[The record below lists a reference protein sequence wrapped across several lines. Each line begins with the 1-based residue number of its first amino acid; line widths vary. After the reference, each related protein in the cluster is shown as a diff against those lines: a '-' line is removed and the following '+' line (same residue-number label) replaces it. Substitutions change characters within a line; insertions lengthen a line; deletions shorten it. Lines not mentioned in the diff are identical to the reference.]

1 MKAGTNEL
9 VDKFDGLA
17 VERAQREERGES
29 RLDPNHVPLSRVL
42 KATKHYE
49 IQVCSAKL
57 PYYPRLASPRPLASP
72 RLALS
77 PRLASPRPLPLA
89 SPRLALF
96 PSPRLSP
103 RPLPLA
109 SPRLALLP
117 GLALL
122 PLLALLPRLASP
134 RPLTLASP
142 RLTNSPFRPL
152 VQALRNARIPANGFN
167 ALVVTII
174 DGKAQD
180 SMVPDVFALWPEW
193 QEKYAKRWGTAE
205 GAHTEGEQGV
215 PECYP
220 EPHLADGSSLFN
232 APCMKAAA
240 AAAVSASGKS
250 TFVDVVVGLQPIKSE
265 DFPYFP
271 IDDNDVRDDTS
282 TSTRCACSSPEMS
295 KPLKS
300 SWPPPPPPPRSSST
314 ISVTQPCEGAM
325 RAIRQGGRLRRR
337 MKRTRRTRR
346 TSS

>member
-1 MKAGTNEL
+1 MAE
-9 VDKFDGLA
+9 VPH
-17 VERAQREERGES
+17 REYC
-29 RLDPNHVPLSRVL
+29 N
-42 KATKHYE
+42 
-49 IQVCSAKL
+49 
-57 PYYPRLASPRPLASP
+57 
-72 RLALS
+72 AL
-77 PRLASPRPLPLA
+77 
-89 SPRLALF
+89 
-96 PSPRLSP
+96 
-103 RPLPLA
+103 
-109 SPRLALLP
+109 
-117 GLALL
+117 
-122 PLLALLPRLASP
+122 
-134 RPLTLASP
+134 
-142 RLTNSPFRPL
+142 
-152 VQALRNARIPANGFN
+152 IPANGFN

-205 GAHTEGEQGV
+205 GARTEGEQGV

-220 EPHLADGSSLFN
+220 EPHLADGSLLFN

-300 SWPPPPPPPRSSST
+300 SWPPPRLLLQAISGRSAPGGSIEHMIT
-314 ISVTQPCEGAM
+314 SVHL
-325 RAIRQGGRLRRR
+325 RAAHDF
-337 MKRTRRTRR
+337 
-346 TSS
+346 